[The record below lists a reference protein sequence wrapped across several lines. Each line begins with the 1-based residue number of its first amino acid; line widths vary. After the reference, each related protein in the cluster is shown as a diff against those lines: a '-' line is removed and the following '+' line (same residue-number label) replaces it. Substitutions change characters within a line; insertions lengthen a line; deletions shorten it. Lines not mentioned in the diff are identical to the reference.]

1 MFAAPEVACG
11 YNGAHCQEIAML
23 PLKKARLDD
32 TRRRF
37 MTHFAGIGLGATLAP
52 GVLWA
57 RMQDQGVQRVTLDMV
72 TSALKLAGIDATEA
86 ERQAM
91 VSGANQNLARYET
104 VRELDIPNDVSPPF
118 HFSAV
123 VPGIDVNKTKKPF
136 RLSAA
141 PAVHRPAN
149 LEDVA
154 FWPVRHLAELVRTRK
169 VTSLELT
176 EMYLARL
183 HRYNGTL
190 NNVVTF
196 LDDVGRAQAKQA
208 DAEIAA
214 GKYKGPL
221 HGIPWGAKDIISV
234 KGYKTTWGT
243 APLKDQ
249 VLDYDASVV
258 EMLRDAGAVLIAKV
272 ATGELASGDN
282 WFGGQTK
289 SPWDPAVGSS
299 GSSAGPSSATAAG
312 CVGFAIGTETSGS
325 ILSPAARCGVAGLR
339 PTFGRI
345 SRYGVMAL
353 SWTQDRLGPICRYA
367 EDCAI
372 VMQAIAKPD
381 GRDMSVSDWPFNW
394 DAQSIDIRKLRVGI
408 IKESFDDLSN
418 AEAKQNAQRV
428 LDVLKGL
435 GVSTFVPMTIP
446 VFNANTNGFG
456 IESAAYFDRM
466 TRAGKME
473 GARGGTRKSAWLTPA
488 VEYLQ
493 QQRVRMMMMMKL
505 EEATRGL
512 DVYLVASNN
521 TGGTPGPTGGRGRG
535 ATPDPAA
542 DPAAAAEAGRAGGT
556 GRAGRGP
563 GGGGGR
569 GPGGGGGGSPAQRH
583 STMANLACYPAIN
596 VPNGFA
602 ANGQPT
608 NVTFFARPFGET
620 EMLALAKA
628 YQDVAGFHLQKPAKL
643 GA

>member
-1 MFAAPEVACG
+1 
-11 YNGAHCQEIAML
+11 
-23 PLKKARLDD
+23 
-32 TRRRF
+32 
-37 MTHFAGIGLGATLAP
+37 
-52 GVLWA
+52 
-57 RMQDQGVQRVTLDMV
+57 MQDQGAQRITLEMV
-72 TSALKLAGIDATEA
+72 TDALKLAGIDATEA

-91 VSGANQNLARYET
+91 VNGANQSLARYEAI
-104 VRELDIPNDVSPPF
+104 RQLEIPNDVSPPF

-123 VPGIDVNKTKKPF
+123 VPGIEVDKTKRPF
-136 RLSAA
+136 RLSDA
-141 PAVHRPAN
+141 PSLRRPAS

-154 FWPVRHLAELVRTRK
+154 FWPVRHLAELIRTKK
-169 VTSLELT
+169 VTSTELT

-196 LDDVGRAQAKQA
+196 LDDIARAQAKQA
-208 DAEIAA
+208 DTEIAA
-214 GKYKGPL
+214 GKYRGPL

-243 APLKDQ
+243 KSLADQ

-258 EMLRDAGAVLIAKV
+258 EMLRDAGAVLVAKLT
-272 ATGELASGDN
+272 TGELASGDN

-325 ILSPAARCGVAGLR
+325 ILSPSARCGLAGLR

-367 EDCAI
+367 EDCAL

-381 GRDMSVSDWPFNW
+381 GRDMSVSDAPFNW
-394 DAQSIDIRKLRVGI
+394 NAQLDVRKLRVGI
-408 IKESFDDLSN
+408 IQDSFDTISN
-418 AEAKQNAQRV
+418 ADAKRNAQEL
-428 LDVLKGL
+428 LDVLKKL
-435 GVSTFVPMTIP
+435 GVTELVPVNVPEFT
-446 VFNANTNGFG
+446 TNVAALGV
-456 IESAAYFDRM
+456 ESAVYFDHM
-466 TRAGKME
+466 TRAGKLT

-493 QQRVRMMMMMKL
+493 QQRVRMLMMMKL

-512 DVYLVASNN
+512 DLYIVGSNN
-521 TGGTPGPTGGRGRG
+521 TGGTAGTGGRGRG
-535 ATPDPAA
+535 APGEPPADPAA
-542 DPAAAAEAGRAGGT
+542 AAAAEAGRGGE
-556 GRAGRGP
+556 RGRG
-563 GGGGGR
+563 GR
-569 GPGGGGGGSPAQRH
+569 GGGGGGNQNPTQRH
-583 STMANLACYPAIN
+583 FTMANLACYPAIN

-608 NVTFFARPFGET
+608 NATFYARPFGDT
-620 EMLALAKA
+620 AVIALAKA
-628 YQDVAGFHLQKPAKL
+628 YQDAAGFHLRKPGKL
-643 GA
+643 EGLAR